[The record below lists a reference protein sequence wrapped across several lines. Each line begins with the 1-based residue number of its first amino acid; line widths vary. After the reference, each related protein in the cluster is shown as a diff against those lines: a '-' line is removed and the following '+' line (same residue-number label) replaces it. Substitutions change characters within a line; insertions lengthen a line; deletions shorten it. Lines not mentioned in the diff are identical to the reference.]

1 MITHFAVLIL
11 DSLVDHKFE
20 RAIDRAEDLNLL
32 RVIKPVM
39 ESLGGLGSQTIL
51 TRLGIKQ

>member
-11 DSLVDHKFE
+11 DSLVDHKVE